1 MKLKVVANGENPAAT
16 KVVDCETGEML
27 EDVLGVEISL
37 DAMGVEAVLIMRGID
52 VDIDNLEV
60 MEVVSDTE
68 GDGRDGG
75 DSDN

>member
-1 MKLKVVANGENPAAT
+1 MKLKVIANGENPAAT

-37 DAMGVEAVLIMRGID
+37 DCMGVEAVLIMRGID
-52 VDIDNLEV
+52 LEIDNLEV